1 MLIAVAIVLV
11 IAVLFA
17 ADQVVKMTKRSRRRA
32 EVGRRLRAATA
43 AADDRNTRRNAAA
56 EVSGAL
62 TSIIPAIG
70 DLETRHVE

>member
-11 IAVLFA
+11 IAAMFA
-17 ADQVVKMTKRSRRRA
+17 ADRVVKVTKRSRRRA
-32 EVGRRLRAATA
+32 EVGRRLRAVTV
-43 AADDRNTRRNAAA
+43 AADDRNRKRRAAA

-62 TSIIPAIG
+62 TSIMPAIG